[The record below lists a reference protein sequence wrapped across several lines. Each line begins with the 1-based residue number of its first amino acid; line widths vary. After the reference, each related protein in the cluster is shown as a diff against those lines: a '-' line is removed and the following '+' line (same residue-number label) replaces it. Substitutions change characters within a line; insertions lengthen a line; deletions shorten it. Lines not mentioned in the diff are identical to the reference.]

1 MSRKISRR
9 VSSRKGPPFQ
19 AGIHDVYFIKMG
31 KVKMKETMITDE
43 IYSDYFQ
50 ALLAGEKGKCIETV
64 NGLLEKRITL

>member
-1 MSRKISRR
+1 
-9 VSSRKGPPFQ
+9 
-19 AGIHDVYFIKMG
+19 MG